1 MVPNR
6 STQTCSDGRCS
17 SSSKSVKLLL
27 IDPPP
32 FGQNRL
38 EKKGGSIRSA
48 FWEPSKK
55 CVSDARKLKN
65 DAIFRRAA
73 RAEPQNG
80 PRYRSTLT
88 NRHFLTEEVISGRA
102 ARADTQTNTKFQT
115 PFSIGRI
122 LDRNV
127 IGFCARSAQIFFTVS
142 V

>member
-1 MVPNR
+1 MTPEN
-6 STQTCSDGRCS
+6 
-17 SSSKSVKLLL
+17 
-27 IDPPP
+27 
-32 FGQNRL
+32 
-38 EKKGGSIRSA
+38 
-48 FWEPSKK
+48 
-55 CVSDARKLKN
+55 LKN

-80 PRYRSTLT
+80 PRYRFTLT

-127 IGFCARSAQIFFTVS
+127 IGSAREARRFFLGFQYDFTYRNPVFL
-142 V
+142 